1 MHKNS
6 QDVNNRKGII
16 AFQAELRKELKD
28 GDGHAFGQKA
38 SIYKQTIQDIDSVSS
53 WSKGDFGLSFSST
66 EYFMIFSGLLEIP
79 HVQNQPHSLLPILSN
94 N

>member
-1 MHKNS
+1 MHKGS
-6 QDVNNRKGII
+6 QDLNNRKGII

-53 WSKGDFGLSFSST
+53 NT
-66 EYFMIFSGLLEIP
+66 IFEVFFLGNVINLC
-79 HVQNQPHSLLPILSN
+79 
-94 N
+94 